1 MRFLDRFRRA
11 PEPEAEARAER
22 FTHGGPVPEW
32 LGMQS
37 ATGITVNEVT
47 AENLATVSACV
58 GAISSAMSSLPLRV
72 YTRVGRGREEVDN
85 HPVAALLRR
94 PWGMMTGVDWVEW
107 CMGSVLLSGNALAQI
122 KSDGRG
128 GVVGLRPI
136 PWRHVQP
143 AVLPDGA
150 QVFNISMPGEPRR
163 RLTAEQVFYLR
174 DRSDDGL
181 VGRSRI
187 SRAPDAVGN
196 AISLQAFSAHAWKN
210 QATPSGAVEIDAAL
224 NQASY
229 DRLRAQF
236 TESYSGTQHAGKVLI
251 LDNKAKWTSI
261 SVSPEDAEVLASR
274 RFSVEELCRLFQV
287 PPPIVQDYTHN
298 TFTNSQQ
305 AALWFAQF
313 SLTPWARKIE
323 AEFSRVIFTDNASLE
338 IDLSGLT
345 RGDFQTRWAA
355 WKIAVDTGVLTVDE
369 VREIEGWGPRG
380 NVGAPVV

>member
-1 MRFLDRFRRA
+1 MGILNLFRRKA
-11 PEPEAEARAER
+11 EPENRAAER

-32 LGMQS
+32 LGNRS
-37 ATGITVNEVT
+37 ATGVVINEMT

-58 GAISSAMSSLPLRV
+58 GAIASAMSSLPARV
-72 YTRVGRGREEVDN
+72 YAPVGGGREELTG
-85 HPVAALLRR
+85 HPVASLLRR
-94 PWGMMTGVDWVEW
+94 PWGMLTGVDWLEW
-107 CMGSVLLSGNALAQI
+107 LMSQVLLRGNALCEI

-128 GVVGLRPI
+128 VVVGLRPI
-136 PWRHVQP
+136 PWQHVQP
-143 AVLPDGA
+143 ALLSDGA
-150 QVFNISMPGEPRR
+150 QVFNISMPGEARR
-163 RLTAEQVFYLR
+163 RLTAEQAFYVK

-196 AISLQAFSAHAWKN
+196 AISLQAFAAHAWAN

-224 NQASY
+224 SEATFE
-229 DRLRAQF
+229 RLKAQF
-236 TESYSGTQHAGKVLI
+236 GQKYEGVGNAGKVLI

-323 AEFSRVIFTDNASLE
+323 AEFSRVVFMDNASLE

-345 RGDFQTRWAA
+345 RGDFATRWAA
-355 WKIAVDTGVLTVDE
+355 WKIAVDTNILTVDE

-380 NVGAPVV
+380 DVGVNV

>member
-1 MRFLDRFRRA
+1 MSILDLFSRK
-11 PEPEAEARAER
+11 PEPPAEARAER

-32 LGMQS
+32 LGLRS

-72 YTRVGRGREEVDN
+72 YRRVGRGREEVDN

-122 KSDGRG
+122 KTDGRG
-128 GVVGLRPI
+128 AVTGLRPI

-143 AVLPDGA
+143 AVLADGA

-196 AISLQAFSAHAWKN
+196 AISLQDFAAHAWKN
-210 QATPSGAVEIDAAL
+210 QAAPSGAVEIDGAL
-224 NQASY
+224 NEASFE
-229 DRLRAQF
+229 RLRAQF
-236 TESYSGTQHAGKVLI
+236 SKKYEGTGNAGRVLI

-323 AEFSRVIFTDNASLE
+323 AEFSRVIFMDNASLE

-345 RGDFQTRWAA
+345 RGDFATRWAA
-355 WKIAVDTGVLTVDE
+355 WKIAVDTNILTVDE
-369 VREIEGWGPRG
+369 VRDIEGWGPRG
-380 NVGAPVV
+380 DMGVPVV

>member
-1 MRFLDRFRRA
+1 MGLLDLFRRKPA
-11 PEPEAEARAER
+11 PESRTAER

-37 ATGITVNEVT
+37 ATGVVVNEAT
-47 AENLATVSACV
+47 AENLAAISACV
-58 GAISSAMSSLPLRV
+58 GAIASALASLPCRV
-72 YTRVGRGREEVDN
+72 YRTVGRGREEVDN

-94 PWGMMTGVDWVEW
+94 PWAALTGPDWIEW
-107 CMGSVLLSGNALAQI
+107 VMGQVLLHGNALAEI

-128 GVVGLRPI
+128 VITGLRPV
-136 PWRHVQP
+136 PWRHVQ
-143 AVLPDGA
+143 AATLPDGS

-163 RLTAEQVFYLR
+163 RRTTDEVFYLR

-196 AISLQAFSAHAWKN
+196 AISLQDFAAHAWKN
-210 QATPSGAVEIDAAL
+210 QAAPSGAIEIEAAL
-224 NQASY
+224 NEASY
-229 DRLRAQF
+229 TRLRAQVDGKY
-236 TESYSGTQHAGKVLI
+236 TGTNKAGRVMI
-251 LDNKAKWTSI
+251 LDNKATWRSI

-323 AEFSRVIFTDNASLE
+323 AEFSRVVFMDNASLE

-355 WKIAVDTGVLTVDE
+355 WKIAVDTNILTVDE

-380 NVGAPVV
+380 DVGANV